1 MTFWATD
8 DWNPPSSLFENM
20 RRCIT
25 IKGHDDISQR
35 WTIVFQ
41 FENSVSLCNNRFFK
55 LWFGSKI
62 LTAFSLKAWHY
73 SGYECI
79 TSCQNK
85 HNLHHHKLKVHVQS
99 RLITFSFYFSH
110 IVVIQHAHDLLHIKI
125 TVNVYYI
132 GSATVANYISGKGNS
147 VCLFF
152 YKLLFLRFGGVFIII
167 FFLKRKKKNIV
178 NITSITVIVMIVV
191 S

>member
-8 DWNPPSSLFENM
+8 NWNPSVSLFENM

-62 LTAFSLKAWHY
+62 LTAFSLIAWHY
-73 SGYECI
+73 SEYECI

-85 HNLHHHKLKVHVQS
+85 HNLHHHQLQVHVKS

-110 IVVIQHAHDLLHIKI
+110 KVDIQHAHDLLHIKM

-132 GSATVANYISGKGNS
+132 GSAAVGATVANYISGKGNS
-147 VCLFF
+147 VCLLF
-152 YKLLFLRFGGVFIII
+152 YKLGYYSYVSVGFSLLFF
-167 FFLKRKKKNIV
+167 
-178 NITSITVIVMIVV
+178 S
-191 S
+191 